1 MITTDVQHCGRSILV
16 SANGQLDGNSGR
28 ALEQV
33 MDDLSADVRVLM
45 VVVGWQPQT
54 QRFMAEVAGIPGP
67 GSATGERCAPV
78 GFRRL
83 IGQRAQAAR
92 DLADFDAGWLPR
104 V

>member
-1 MITTDVQHCGRSILV
+1 MITTDVQHCGRSVLF

-67 GSATGERCAPV
+67 GSATGERFALV

-83 IGQRAQAAR
+83 IEQRAQAAR

>member
-1 MITTDVQHCGRSILV
+1 
-16 SANGQLDGNSGR
+16 
-28 ALEQV
+28 

-67 GSATGERCAPV
+67 GSATGERFALV

>member
-1 MITTDVQHCGRSILV
+1 
-16 SANGQLDGNSGR
+16 
-28 ALEQV
+28 

-67 GSATGERCAPV
+67 GSATGERFTLV

-83 IGQRAQAAR
+83 IEQRAQAAR

-104 V
+104 VWRGREPPLRLLLAAGTVECP